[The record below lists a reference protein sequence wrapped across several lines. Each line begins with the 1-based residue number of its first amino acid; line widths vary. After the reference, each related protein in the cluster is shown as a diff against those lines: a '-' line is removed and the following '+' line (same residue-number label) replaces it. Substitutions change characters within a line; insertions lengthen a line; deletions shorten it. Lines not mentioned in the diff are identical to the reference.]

1 MSSNL
6 KNYTDGNK
14 KGRNIETLLQTKLVS
29 KIEGRTCTH
38 ELASI
43 DDTGDHGQHFRR
55 EHEFVRSRVKMAV
68 NFQERL

>member
-6 KNYTDGNK
+6 KNYTDGDK
-14 KGRNIETLLQTKLVS
+14 KGRNIETLLQTKLIS

-43 DDTGDHGQHFRR
+43 DDTGDQGQYLRR
-55 EHEFVRSRVKMAV
+55 EHVFVGSGVEMAV
-68 NFQERL
+68 HFQERL